1 MRAHDYITTLLQEYL
16 QVKGYV
22 WPEKANVEPPKDKQ
36 FGDMASNVALV
47 LASQAKT
54 KPRAIAEDIQQA
66 LLGKETELESI
77 EIAGPGFLN
86 FTLKPGFW
94 QQTVGEV
101 LEQGEAYGHTGFG
114 KERKV
119 QVEYVSANPTGPL
132 HIGHGR
138 GAALGDSLTRILRAT
153 GYDVSTEYYINDAGR
168 QMRMLGMSVLAR
180 ASEQAGRDFA
190 FPEDG
195 YKGDYIRDIAQ
206 MALQQAPDLDS
217 MEEEKAI
224 QFCTKVAVDDILQ
237 GIKDDLARFNV
248 EHQVWFSE
256 KSLVDSGAVDKTFAL
271 LKGHGLAF
279 EQDGAV
285 WFKTTEFGDD
295 KDRVIKKSD
304 GQLTYFASDIAYH
317 DDKCRRGFKL
327 MVDIWGADHHGYV
340 PRLSAAVEALGY
352 PDVEFKA
359 VLVQLVNLL
368 RGGEPVA
375 MSTRGG
381 TFVTLAEVLD
391 EVGSDAARFMFLSRK
406 SDSHLDFDLE
416 LVKQRSMD
424 NPVYYV
430 QYAHARI
437 NSVRRKAVERGISL
451 EALKPEASILSLLT
465 ETEELD
471 LLKLLARFSET
482 LENAAM
488 TLSPHV
494 VSYYLMELA
503 GALHRYYTMHQVLGA
518 DDENL
523 IRARLMLL
531 NATAQVIRNGL
542 QLLGV
547 SAPEQ
552 M

>member
-1 MRAHDYITTLLQEYL
+1 M
-16 QVKGYV
+16 
-22 WPEKANVEPPKDKQ
+22 N
-36 FGDMASNVALV
+36 
-47 LASQAKT
+47 
-54 KPRAIAEDIQQA
+54 
-66 LLGKETELESI
+66 
-77 EIAGPGFLN
+77 
-86 FTLKPGFW
+86 
-94 QQTVGEV
+94 
-101 LEQGEAYGHTGFG
+101 
-114 KERKV
+114 
-119 QVEYVSANPTGPL
+119 
-132 HIGHGR
+132 
-138 GAALGDSLTRILRAT
+138 SLTRILRAT